1 MWVAHQNLTVTR
13 MVAMST
19 EYPSMGEQGKNF
31 LKGTLAILRSITKG
45 EQVLSSKEVQEQRME
60 ICNSCEYKDGAR
72 CTQCGCVLEWKVPF
86 AVGECPLGKWIIDSD
101 AIEKA
106 ILENIPEEW

>member
-1 MWVAHQNLTVTR
+1 
-13 MVAMST
+13 
-19 EYPSMGEQGKNF
+19 
-31 LKGTLAILRSITKG
+31 
-45 EQVLSSKEVQEQRME
+45 ME

-106 ILENIPEEW
+106 ILENIPEE